1 MAETRLI
8 SLTYLFLRATTA
20 SGALLAG
27 IIQTFVFARVLTPE
41 RFSIFIIVGS
51 FAVILPLID
60 LGLVKLLFVR
70 LRADYL
76 AGKQDEAMARNAT
89 AVVIFYASLA
99 LVGTLLCFAVTVAVP
114 AISALEAAEYA
125 LFFMFAAL
133 NFSWLALRH
142 ISIAVDQF
150 IFFEALEAG
159 RRVGNTVI
167 ILAMLFGLPFTA
179 FLVLSN
185 LLWLILLALSI
196 GRLRTKRVLTG
207 HIRGTLRQL
216 WTFLSAER
224 WQFASTSTYAMT
236 DLFVYYLPYMVVPII
251 FGLSGP
257 TIIVDT
263 ALKIYRGVSL
273 AYSAACDLLIPR
285 QTKAF
290 AERDARTLVRATLL
304 AAALCAVP
312 ALGISALLIFAGKQ
326 MFALLLGPAATM
338 PPAAIP
344 VIIGLLLA
352 SMLQLV
358 THSVLVHSGFFKEVA
373 RIGILMVIA
382 QIAITGV
389 VVVAGADIIGFLSLY
404 TGVYAVGALM
414 ALALMLRGPI
424 RIAAGKPA
432 AGLASGA
439 TEAPA
444 IL

>member
-20 SGALLAG
+20 GGALFAG

-41 RFSIFIIVGS
+41 RFSIFIVVGS
-51 FAVILPLID
+51 FAVVLPLID

-76 AGKQDEAMARNAT
+76 AGKPDEAMARNAT

-99 LVGTLLCFAVTVAVP
+99 IVGTFLCFAVTAAFP
-114 AISALEAAEYA
+114 AISTLEAAEYA

-142 ISIAVDQF
+142 ISIAVDQY
-150 IFFEALEAG
+150 IFFEALEAV
-159 RRVGNTVI
+159 RRIANTLI
-167 ILAMLFGLPFTA
+167 ILAMLIGLPFAA
-179 FLVLSN
+179 FLILSN
-185 LLWLILLALSI
+185 LLWLLLLVLSV
-196 GRLRTKRVLTG
+196 GRLRTKGVLTS
-207 HIRGTLRQL
+207 HVRGTLRQL
-216 WTFLSAER
+216 WTFLRTER

-236 DLFVYYLPYMVVPII
+236 DLFVYYLPYLVVPVV
-251 FGLSGP
+251 FGLGAP

-263 ALKIYRGVSL
+263 ALKIYRGVSM

-285 QTKAF
+285 QTRAF

-304 AAALCAVP
+304 AAGLCAIP
-312 ALGISALLIFAGKQ
+312 ALAVCGLLIFAGKQ

-338 PPAAIP
+338 PLAAIP

-352 SMLQLV
+352 SMVQLV

-382 QIAITGV
+382 QIAITGIV
-389 VVVAGADIIGFLSLY
+389 VLGRLDIITFLGLY
-404 TGVYAVGALM
+404 TAVYGVGAL
-414 ALALMLRGPI
+414 LAFVLMIRGPI
-424 RIAAGKPA
+424 RIAAGKSTAFPA
-432 AGLASGA
+432 RTG
-439 TEAPA
+439 EVAPR
-444 IL
+444 

>member
-20 SGALLAG
+20 GGALFAG

-41 RFSIFIIVGS
+41 RFSIFIVVGS
-51 FAVILPLID
+51 FAVVLPLID

-70 LRADYL
+70 LRAGYL
-76 AGKQDEAMARNAT
+76 AGKPDEAMARNAT

-99 LVGTLLCFAVTVAVP
+99 IVGTLLCFAVTAAFPAV
-114 AISALEAAEYA
+114 STLEAAEYA

-142 ISIAVDQF
+142 ISIAVDQY
-150 IFFEALEAG
+150 IFFEALEAV
-159 RRVGNTVI
+159 RRIGNTLI
-167 ILAMLFGLPFTA
+167 ILAMLIGLPFAA
-179 FLVLSN
+179 FLILSN
-185 LLWLILLALSI
+185 LLWLLLLVLSV
-196 GRLRTKRVLTG
+196 GRLRTKGVLTG
-207 HIRGTLRQL
+207 HIRGTLQQL
-216 WTFLSAER
+216 WTFLRTER

-236 DLFVYYLPYMVVPII
+236 DLFVYYLPYLVVPVV
-251 FGLSGP
+251 FGLGAP

-263 ALKIYRGVSL
+263 ALKIYRGVSM

-285 QTKAF
+285 QTRAF

-304 AAALCAVP
+304 AAGLCAIP
-312 ALGISALLIFAGKQ
+312 ALAVCGLLIFAGKQ

-338 PPAAIP
+338 PLAAVP

-352 SMLQLV
+352 SMVQLV

-382 QIAITGV
+382 QIAITGIV
-389 VVVAGADIIGFLSLY
+389 VLGRLDIIAFLGLY
-404 TGVYAVGALM
+404 TAVYGVGAL
-414 ALALMLRGPI
+414 LAFVLMIRGPI
-424 RIAAGKPA
+424 RIAAGKSTAFPA
-432 AGLASGA
+432 RTG
-439 TEAPA
+439 EVAPR
-444 IL
+444 